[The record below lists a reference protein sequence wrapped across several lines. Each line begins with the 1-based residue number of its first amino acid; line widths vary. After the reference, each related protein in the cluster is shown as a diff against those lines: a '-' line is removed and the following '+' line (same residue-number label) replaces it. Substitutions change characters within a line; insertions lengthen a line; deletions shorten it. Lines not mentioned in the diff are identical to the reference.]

1 MDIVEVLWGSSLFIA
16 LHDRPALV
24 HALLELVTETYIRAL
39 EAWCAIAPL
48 RPDGNAHWGLY
59 HRGSIM
65 LRDDSAMNLS
75 PAMFAEFVRSYDQR
89 LPGHFGGGALHF
101 CGRGDHYLPLVAE
114 MRGVHAINL
123 SQPECNDLARVLAAH
138 RRARL
143 TSSAST
149 ATPPR
154 AVGAAQPARPRAR
167 HGRRR
172 RLPGRRPPR
181 ARRRHPFATKFRAMF
196 DWPLPGDRG
205 APTCPARRKA
215 GTCATGRA
223 PGLYLY
229 PISMV
234 LRGPGGLTAVK
245 RLVRA
250 LFDRR
255 CTTFSGFGTPYQ
267 LWPGQPTVAALGDDR
282 YAISGEG
289 VGARVHLREDLL
301 RFCEYLAAE
310 GLLADE
316 QGRAAVDAYLE
327 RYRAAVAR
335 QVGRYATRLRRQQRA
350 AAAGQPPPDTP

>member
-1 MDIVEVLWGSSLFIA
+1 M
-16 LHDRPALV
+16 
-24 HALLELVTETYIRAL
+24 
-39 EAWCAIAPL
+39 
-48 RPDGNAHWGLY
+48 
-59 HRGSIM
+59 
-65 LRDDSAMNLS
+65 
-75 PAMFAEFVRSYDQR
+75 
-89 LPGHFGGGALHF
+89 
-101 CGRGDHYLPLVAE
+101 
-114 MRGVHAINL
+114 
-123 SQPECNDLARVLAAH
+123 
-138 RRARL
+138 
-143 TSSAST
+143 
-149 ATPPR
+149 
-154 AVGAAQPARPRAR
+154 
-167 HGRRR
+167 
-172 RLPGRRPPR
+172 
-181 ARRRHPFATKFRAMF
+181 PFATKFRAMF
-196 DWPLPGDRG
+196 DWPLPGDTLG
-205 APTCPARRKA
+205 APGRALLVESVDV
-215 GTCATGRA
+215 GHQGRA

-245 RLVRA
+245 RIVRA

-301 RFCEYLAAE
+301 RFCEHLAAE